1 MVDQL
6 FSNVCL
12 SDPVF
17 GGTELKAG
25 AVVAVETVK
34 HG

>member
-6 FSNVCL
+6 FSKACL
-12 SDPVF
+12 SDPAF
-17 GGTELKAG
+17 GGTEMKAG

-34 HG
+34 HD